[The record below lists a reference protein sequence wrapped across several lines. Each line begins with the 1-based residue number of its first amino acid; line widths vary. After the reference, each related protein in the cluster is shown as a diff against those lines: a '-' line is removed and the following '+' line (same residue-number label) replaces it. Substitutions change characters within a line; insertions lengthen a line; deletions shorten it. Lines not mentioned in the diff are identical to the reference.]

1 MRFVFDERKA
11 AHCAAYLLSLH
22 DGHMPY
28 IKLIKLMYLADRQS
42 FLETGYPITGAAMVS
57 MPKGPVLS
65 EVYDLITW
73 GEETESVWS
82 QLVSAPSEWEVSARR
97 EPDLKQLSEYEVSVL
112 NEVFAEF
119 GRWDRSALVKYTHDL
134 PEWRDPSGSSFP
146 IDARVILREA
156 GRSDEEIEDV
166 AAQVESIRSF
176 RKLAALV

>member
-11 AHCAAYLLSLH
+11 AHAAAYLLSLH
-22 DGHMPY
+22 DGRMSY
-28 IKLIKLMYLADRQS
+28 IKLIKLMYLADRRA

-73 GEETESVWS
+73 GEEAESPWS
-82 QLVSAPSEWEVSARR
+82 ELISAPSNWEVSLKRT
-97 EPDLKQLSEYEVSVL
+97 PDLKQLSEYEVEVL
-112 NEVFAEF
+112 DAVFAEF
-119 GRWDRSALVKYTHDL
+119 GRWDRWALVRYTHDL
-134 PEWRDPSGSSFP
+134 PEWRDPGESSFP

-156 GRSDEEIEDV
+156 GRSDEDIEDV